1 MRSAGSFQMPA
12 SGPPSEHAA
21 GDGEKVGLSF
31 AHHGDLRRPAEAPQ
45 RLGVTRSRETASSAA
60 LPLLGAALLACLAT
74 PAPAAVE
81 TEPTA
86 PIDRARELHRQ
97 GRLEEA
103 LVSYLEVA
111 RDKEA
116 SDPATAATALNNACV
131 IETDRGDFPAAVEL
145 CRRAL
150 ALRRTLDEERGLS
163 RTLNNLG
170 LALQSQGLRREAEER
185 FLEALAINRRRG
197 DAEAETVNLA
207 NLAVLATVEGRFAA
221 ALERQREVAELAE
234 RHAGEPWAEEQRSIA
249 LVNQGVLAEKL
260 GAYRRALELYR
271 RVLAERDGIDARRRA
286 QLEVNVGVILRN
298 LGDPV
303 RAVEA
308 FRRSAAA
315 FERLGDN
322 SGLSNALLNEALA
335 LHLNLGETA
344 AAETAYRRALA
355 LAEKGGDRNEEI
367 RDLFYFGRLLLETG
381 RLDEA
386 EAVFDRCLAR
396 SEESDSA
403 EGRWSALEGRGRVAR
418 ARGEPERALADFER
432 ALDEVER
439 AGAGVREGELRSG
452 HFGDKRS
459 LFGAAVEALAALDG
473 ERPSE
478 GYAERALEVVQRAKA
493 RALLD
498 ALEAAS
504 PLGAAGGGPLEPL
517 SAEVILAKTE
527 GATLLE
533 YFFGNGRLYLLR
545 VEGSAGRAAR
555 SPAPSAPTEPPERSE
570 PIEQGAPPVRTV
582 RLLDLG
588 PEESLLGPIGR
599 LRRALERGAD
609 PDPRLLAELSSILLG
624 PGDEPFRAGTAIR
637 IAPDGPL
644 HNLPFELLPI
654 PGGSGELLL
663 DRSAVVY
670 LPSASALGRRA
681 TPLDARVAVAGFGDP
696 IFDPDRVAARSA
708 SGDSGRDPERG
719 APGPTDPLV
728 ASLDLPPLPASG
740 RELASLGK
748 RLGGRAE
755 IRLGAEATEEAVRA
769 AAALGARVV
778 HFATHTVLDDRPGRG
793 AAILLTPQGADDGL
807 LRPQEIA
814 LLDYRAGLTV
824 LAACRTADPSAA
836 EGNALA
842 TLTGAFLAA
851 GSSAVLATLWDVD
864 DETTAAFM
872 EQLYAR
878 LAAGVE
884 PSEALRRTKLALRAD
899 PRWARPSIW
908 AAYVLVGDSPP
919 VASPRLVPLWAWATA
934 ALLAIGAIFIA
945 LRGRTP
951 GRA

>member
-1 MRSAGSFQMPA
+1 MRTAPLLAAATLFAAPTLA
-12 SGPPSEHAA
+12 APVAPPS
-21 GDGEKVGLSF
+21 D
-31 AHHGDLRRPAEAPQ
+31 PP
-45 RLGVTRSRETASSAA
+45 
-60 LPLLGAALLACLAT
+60 P
-74 PAPAAVE
+74 
-81 TEPTA
+81 

-97 GRLEEA
+97 GRLDEA
-103 LVSYLEVA
+103 LALYLEVA
-111 RDKEA
+111 GREDEA
-116 SDPATAATALNNACV
+116 PEDPPSAAAALNNACV
-131 IETDRGDFPAAVEL
+131 IETDRGDFPTAVKL

-150 ALRRTLDEERGLS
+150 ALRRTLDDERGLS

-170 LALQSQGLRREAEER
+170 LALQSQGLHREAEEP

-207 NLAVLATVEGRFAA
+207 NLAVLATVEGRFAM
-221 ALERQREVAELAE
+221 ALERQSEVVALAE
-234 RHAGEPWAEEQRSIA
+234 RHAAEPWSAEQRTIA
-249 LVNQGVLAEKL
+249 LVNQGVLFEKL

-271 RVLAERDGIDARRRA
+271 RVLAEGDGIDARRRA

-335 LHLNLGETA
+335 LHLNLGESA
-344 AAETAYRRALA
+344 AAEAAYRKALA
-355 LAEKGGDRNEEI
+355 LAEKGGDLNEEI
-367 RDLFYFGRLLLETG
+367 RDLFYFGRLLLDGG

-386 EAVFDRCLAR
+386 EAIFDRCLAR

-418 ARGEPERALADFER
+418 ARGELERALADFER
-432 ALDEVER
+432 ALNEVER
-439 AGAGVREGELRSG
+439 AGAGVREGELRAG

-459 LFGAAVEALAALDG
+459 LFGAAVEVLTALDR
-473 ERPSE
+473 ERP
-478 GYAERALEVVQRAKA
+478 GAGFAERALEVVQRAKA

-498 ALEAAS
+498 ALEAES
-504 PLGAAGGGPLEPL
+504 PLGAAGGGPLAPL
-517 SAEVILAKTE
+517 SAEAILAKTR

-533 YFFGNGRLYLLR
+533 YFFADGRLYLLR
-545 VEGSAGRAAR
+545 VEGGAVGAAR
-555 SPAPSAPTEPPERSE
+555 SPAPSAPSEPPERSE
-570 PIEQGAPPVRTV
+570 PLGQGAQSVRTV

-588 PEESLLGPIGR
+588 PEELVVEPLGR

-624 PGDEPFRAGTAIR
+624 RGDAPFPAGAAIR
-637 IAPDGPL
+637 IAPDGAL
-644 HNLPFELLPI
+644 HHLPFELLPV
-654 PGGSGELLL
+654 PGGSGALLL

-681 TPLDARVAVAGFGDP
+681 APADTRVAVAGFGDP
-696 IFDPDRVAARSA
+696 LFDPGRATARSS
-708 SGDSGRDPERG
+708 SGVSGRESGRG
-719 APGPTDPLV
+719 APDPADPLV
-728 ASLDLPPLPASG
+728 ASLDLPPLPASA
-740 RELASLGK
+740 RELASLGR

-755 IRLGAEATEEAVRA
+755 IRLGAEATEKAVRA
-769 AAALGARVV
+769 AAERGARVV

-793 AAILLTPQGADDGL
+793 AAILLTSEGADDGL
-807 LRPQEIA
+807 LRPREIA
-814 LLDYRAGLTV
+814 ALDYRAGLTV

-884 PSEALRRTKLALRAD
+884 PAEALRRTKLALRGD
-899 PRWARPSIW
+899 PRWARPSLW
-908 AAYVLVGDSPP
+908 AAYVLVGESAP
-919 VASPRLVPLWAWATA
+919 VASPRLVPRWAWATA
-934 ALLAIGAIFIA
+934 ALLALGAIFIA
-945 LRGRTP
+945 LRGQARRGSTRNPAGPRT
-951 GRA
+951 R